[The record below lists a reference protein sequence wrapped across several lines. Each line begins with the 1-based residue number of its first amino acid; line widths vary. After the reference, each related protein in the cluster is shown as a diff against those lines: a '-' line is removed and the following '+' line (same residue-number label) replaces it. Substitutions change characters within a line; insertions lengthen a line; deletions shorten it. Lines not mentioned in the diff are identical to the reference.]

1 MWYKS
6 PSLKIIQIYQS
17 GKLGQLS
24 VLDGLCHRTYFMLV
38 VYSNQTCKDKL
49 YNVQLVQ
56 VYRIMGYYTRV
67 QLSN

>member
-6 PSLKIIQIYQS
+6 PTLKIIQIYQS

-24 VLDGLCHRTYFMLV
+24 VLDGLCHRTYMLV
-38 VYSNQTCKDKL
+38 VYSNHTCKDKL
-49 YNVQLVQ
+49 YNVQLVH
-56 VYRIMGYYTRV
+56 VYSIMSNYARV